1 MKMLKAAAMK
11 NIDNNK
17 KLLKQTKLN
26 IKKKLE
32 QAEIDQNIDK
42 YNELKSQLVKE
53 YGWTAPD
60 VKTYFEDALNTHGM
74 SQKQAMKAANKFI
87 AKHKKVR

>member
-32 QAEIDQNIDK
+32 QAEID
-42 YNELKSQLVKE
+42 
-53 YGWTAPD
+53 
-60 VKTYFEDALNTHGM
+60 
-74 SQKQAMKAANKFI
+74 
-87 AKHKKVR
+87 